1 MQSPNF
7 APHMSG
13 MPVASVKSN
22 WMPANP
28 REEMLAEFEDAG
40 SEINFARG
48 TTLFMEDE
56 MPKQVIVVNSGRVKL
71 AIAAR
76 DGRTIIVRVAGPGSV
91 LGLSAVLASRA
102 HEVTAEVLENAA
114 VRAIPVR
121 EFMNLLEKRPSAAL
135 AATRLVLEEHDA
147 VFSDIRRFAL
157 PATVAGRIASLLLGW
172 LDERCQSGHK
182 ENRIIVSLTH
192 EEIASMTGTSRE
204 TVSRVLQQFRRE
216 KLIAIKG
223 VCLTVLRP
231 EALEQL
237 AV

>member
-1 MQSPNF
+1 MQAPNF
-7 APHMSG
+7 APAMSG
-13 MPVASVKSN
+13 MVVSATPSRMA
-22 WMPANP
+22 ADP
-28 REEMLAEFEDAG
+28 RAEMLAEFEEAG
-40 SEINFARG
+40 AEVNYARG
-48 TTLFMEDE
+48 ITLFMEDE
-56 MPKQVIVVNSGRVKL
+56 MPKHVIVVNSGRVKL
-71 AIAAR
+71 SIASR
-76 DGRTIIVRVAGPGSV
+76 DGRCVIVRVAGAGSV
-91 LGLSAVLASRA
+91 LGLSAALASRP
-102 HEVTAEVLENAA
+102 HEVSAEVIENAS
-114 VRAIPVR
+114 VRMIPVR
-121 EFMNLLEKRPSAAL
+121 EFAALLQKRPDAAM

-157 PATVAGRIASLLLGW
+157 PATVAGRLASLLLGW
-172 LDERCQSGHK
+172 LEERSQSGRK
-182 ENRIIVSLTH
+182 DNRIIVPLTH

>member
-13 MPVASVKSN
+13 TALSTMEHSRMAI
-22 WMPANP
+22 NP
-28 REEMLAEFEDAG
+28 RAEMMAEFDGAG
-40 SEINFARG
+40 SEVNHPRG
-48 TTLFMEDE
+48 TTLFMEDQA
-56 MPKQVIVVNSGRVKL
+56 PTQVIIVNSGRVKL
-71 AIAAR
+71 TIASR
-76 DGRTIIVRVAGPGSV
+76 EGRSIIVRVAGPGTV
-91 LGLSAVLASRA
+91 LGLSAALQSRA
-102 HEVTAEVLENAA
+102 HEVTAEVIENAS
-114 VRAIPVR
+114 VREIPVR
-121 EFMNLLEKRPSAAL
+121 EFMALLQKRPGAAM

-157 PATVAGRIASLLLGW
+157 PATIAGRLASLLLGW
-172 LDERCQSGHK
+172 LEERGQAGGK

>member
-1 MQSPNF
+1 
-7 APHMSG
+7 
-13 MPVASVKSN
+13 
-22 WMPANP
+22 
-28 REEMLAEFEDAG
+28 
-40 SEINFARG
+40 
-48 TTLFMEDE
+48 
-56 MPKQVIVVNSGRVKL
+56 VNSGRVKL
-71 AIAAR
+71 SIASR
-76 DGRTIIVRVAGPGSV
+76 EGRTIIVRVAGPGTV
-91 LGLSAVLASRA
+91 LGLSAALQSRA
-102 HEVTAEVLENAA
+102 HEVTAEVIENAS

-121 EFMNLLEKRPSAAL
+121 EFLALLQERPSAAM
-135 AATRLVLEEHDA
+135 AATRLVLEDHDA

-157 PATVAGRIASLLLGW
+157 PATVAGRLASLLLGW
-172 LDERCQSGHK
+172 LEERCQAGRK

>member
-13 MPVASVKSN
+13 MPLSAMEDSR
-22 WMPANP
+22 MPANP
-28 REEMLAEFEDAG
+28 RAEMLAEFEEVG
-40 SEINFARG
+40 SVVNHPRG

-56 MPKQVIVVNSGRVKL
+56 MPKQVIMVSSGRVKL
-71 AIAAR
+71 SIASR
-76 DGRTIIVRVAGPGSV
+76 DGRTIIVRVAGPGTV
-91 LGLSAVLASRA
+91 LGLSAALASRA
-102 HEVTAEVLENAA
+102 HEVTAEVLENAS

-121 EFMNLLEKRPSAAL
+121 EFLSLLQRCPGAAM
-135 AATRLVLEEHDA
+135 AATKLVLEEHDA
-147 VFSDIRRFAL
+147 VFGDIRRLAL
-157 PATVAGRIASLLLGW
+157 PATVAGRLASLLLGW
-172 LDERCQSGHK
+172 LDEPCQAGRK

-231 EALEQL
+231 EALERL

>member
-7 APHMSG
+7 APRMSA
-13 MPVASVKSN
+13 MPVSMMEN
-22 WMPANP
+22 NRMPVSP
-28 REEMLAEFEDAG
+28 RAEMLAEFEDVG
-40 SEINFARG
+40 SEVNHPRG
-48 TTLFMEDE
+48 STLFREDE
-56 MPKQVIVVNSGRVKL
+56 MPKQVFIVNSGRVKL
-71 AIAAR
+71 AIASR
-76 DGRTIIVRVAGPGSV
+76 DGRTIIVRVAGPGAV
-91 LGLSAVLASRA
+91 LGLSAALASRA
-102 HEVTAEVLENAA
+102 HEVTAEVIENTS

-121 EFMNLLEKRPSAAL
+121 DFMALLQRRPSAAM

-157 PATVAGRIASLLLGW
+157 PATVAGRLASLLLGW
-172 LDERCQSGHK
+172 LAEPSRAGRK
-182 ENRIIVSLTH
+182 ENRIIVPLTQ

-216 KLIAIKG
+216 KLIATKG